1 MTGRKEVVME
11 ELVKVNV
18 EISNKELKVYTT
30 KIKNCGENIRKNYIK
45 IAHLLNEVDSTECYI
60 DDGFVDTQDYASKV
74 LGIQKTTCYNL
85 LKIAKEYINE
95 DGTRTILTSEGQDF
109 GVSQVQALLPLGVDE
124 AKALCEAGEI
134 TPNMSVRQIK
144 KIVADNKTVESEDE
158 DNDEVDGEVISED
171 EEIVPNI
178 GSIDFLE
185 DGTLVTHGELP
196 EKFIVQIEDFFHRC
210 YISDIKEWAD

>member
-1 MTGRKEVVME
+1 ME

-18 EISNKELKVYTT
+18 EISNKDLKGYTT

-45 IAHLLNEVDSTECYI
+45 IAHLLNEVDSTECYL

-85 LKIAKEYINE
+85 LKIAKEYLNE
-95 DGTRTILTSEGQDF
+95 DGTRTILTTEGIDF
-109 GVSQVQALLPLGVDE
+109 GVSQVQALLSLGVDE
-124 AKALCEAGEI
+124 AKTLCENGTI
-134 TPNMSVRQIK
+134 TPDMSVRQIK
-144 KIVADNKTVESEDE
+144 KIVADNRTVKNEDE
-158 DNDEVDGEVISED
+158 GEDEVTGEVVNESD
-171 EEIVPNI
+171 EEIIPNM

-196 EKFIVQIEDFFHRC
+196 EKFIIQIEDFFNRC
-210 YISDIKEWAD
+210 YVKGEWDD

>member
-1 MTGRKEVVME
+1 ME

-18 EISNKELKVYTT
+18 EISNKDLKGYTT

-45 IAHLLNEVDSTECYI
+45 IAHLLNEVDSTECYL

-85 LKIAKEYINE
+85 LKIAKEYLNE
-95 DGTRTILTSEGQDF
+95 DGTRTILTTEGIDF

-124 AKALCEAGEI
+124 AKTLCENGTI
-134 TPNMSVRQIK
+134 TPDMSVRQIK
-144 KIVADNKTVESEDE
+144 KIVADNRTVKNEDE
-158 DNDEVDGEVISED
+158 GEDEVTGEVVNESD
-171 EEIVPNI
+171 EEIIPNM

-196 EKFIVQIEDFFHRC
+196 EKFIIQIEDFFNRC
-210 YISDIKEWAD
+210 YVKGEWND

>member
-1 MTGRKEVVME
+1 ME

-18 EISNKELKVYTT
+18 EISNKDLKGYTT

-45 IAHLLNEVDSTECYI
+45 IAHLLNEVDSTECYL

-85 LKIAKEYINE
+85 LKIAKDYINE
-95 DGTRTILTSEGQDF
+95 DGTRTVLTTEGQDF
-109 GVSQVQALLPLGVDE
+109 GISQVQALLPLGVDE
-124 AKALCEAGEI
+124 AKTLCKEGEI
-134 TPNMSVRQIK
+134 TPDMSVRQIK
-144 KIVADNKTVESEDE
+144 KIVADNRTVENEDE
-158 DNDEVDGEVISED
+158 DEVTGEMISEN
-171 EEIVPNI
+171 EEIIPNM

-196 EKFIVQIEDFFHRC
+196 DRFVSSIEDFFRSC
-210 YISDIKEWAD
+210 YISNERQWADTDDVGI